1 MSTGDE
7 FKTAFKTHSGHY
19 KFLVMPFGLTNAPAT
34 FQSLMNEVFRDHLR
48 KFILVFF
55 DDILVYSNSL
65 TDHYKHLRIVLELVK
80 GHQLVTKA
88 NKCFFSKRQVEYL
101 GHIISA
107 QGVATDPLK
116 IQAILDWPIP
126 KNLKQLRGF
135 LGLTRYYRRFVKGY
149 GSISK
154 PLTNLLRKEALG
166 WNEEA
171 TQAFTLLKKLMTNA
185 PVLALP
191 DFNKKFVVETNAS
204 LTRVRAVLMQ
214 EGHPIAFIS
223 KSLGPK
229 QQIMFVYE
237 REMMAILQAITKW
250 KHYLWGRHFHIR
262 TDHISLKYLIHQKL
276 TTHAQHVW
284 LVKLLGYD
292 YDIEYKQGK
301 ENVLADALSRIPSKE
316 FYALTTSTISTT
328 IMQEIVQSYDNDPI
342 IQTLIHELQQ
352 SPASH
357 PHYTWVNGYL
367 NRKEKVVVGNNQ
379 ELRGKLISMFH
390 NSTMGGHSGMMI
402 TTKTVGSLFY

>member
-1 MSTGDE
+1 
-7 FKTAFKTHSGHY
+7 
-19 KFLVMPFGLTNAPAT
+19 
-34 FQSLMNEVFRDHLR
+34 
-48 KFILVFF
+48 
-55 DDILVYSNSL
+55 
-65 TDHYKHLRIVLELVK
+65 
-80 GHQLVTKA
+80 
-88 NKCFFSKRQVEYL
+88 
-101 GHIISA
+101 
-107 QGVATDPLK
+107 
-116 IQAILDWPIP
+116 
-126 KNLKQLRGF
+126 
-135 LGLTRYYRRFVKGY
+135 
-149 GSISK
+149 
-154 PLTNLLRKEALG
+154 
-166 WNEEA
+166 
-171 TQAFTLLKKLMTNA
+171 
-185 PVLALP
+185 
-191 DFNKKFVVETNAS
+191 
-204 LTRVRAVLMQ
+204 MQ

-229 QQIMFVYE
+229 QPIMSVYE
-237 REMMAILQAITKW
+237 REMLAILQAVTKW

-276 TTHAQHVW
+276 MTPAQHVW

-390 NSTMGGHSGMMI
+390 NSTMGGHSGMMV